1 MKYRFIYDFSQKKM
15 IQIFNKNYE
24 KVMGKS

>member
-1 MKYRFIYDFSQKKM
+1 MKYRFIYDFSHEKM